1 MKKLITCFCLLI
13 LTFNLFAQNNNSE
26 NKLLNGIEISGGKL
40 YSPYR
45 YFLFYNGYENIN
57 ISIYHKFSDNL
68 GLSFSQSYGR
78 MFDDPKYNKGI
89 VFTSTFNF
97 SADILKINEYHITL
111 YAGTGLE
118 QIHLKDHIYDIDDY
132 DFYPLQK
139 HIYGIP
145 VRLKIAFAYKINNKF
160 TILVNA
166 VSRYSFM
173 FNNEDSLIYNE
184 DYYYKT
190 WFLSTNIGIGY
201 RF

>member
-1 MKKLITCFCLLI
+1 MKKIIICFCLLI
-13 LTFNLFAQNNNSE
+13 ISFNLFAQNKKSE
-26 NKLLNGIEISGGKL
+26 NKLISAIEISGGKI

-45 YFLFYNGYENIN
+45 YFLFFNGYENIN
-57 ISIYHKFSDNL
+57 ISIYHKFSDDF

-78 MFDDPKYNKGI
+78 MLDDPKIRKGL
-89 VFTSTFNF
+89 VFSSTINF
-97 SADILKINEYHITL
+97 SSDILKINKFNIKTYL
-111 YAGTGLE
+111 GTGFE
-118 QIHLKDHIYDIDDY
+118 QIHLYNTPTSSWF
-132 DFYPLQK
+132 DFYALQK

-145 VRLKIAFAYKINNKF
+145 VRLKIALAYKINNKF
-160 TILVNA
+160 AILVNA

-173 FNNEDSLIYNE
+173 FNNEDSLIHNE

>member
-1 MKKLITCFCLLI
+1 MSFILL
-13 LTFNLFAQNNNSE
+13 AQNKNSE
-26 NKLLNGIEISGGKL
+26 NKLISDIEISGGKL

-78 MFDDPKYNKGI
+78 MLDDPKYNRG
-89 VFTSTFNF
+89 FLFSSTLNF
-97 SADILKINEYHITL
+97 SVDILKTNKYYITL
-111 YAGTGLE
+111 CSGTGFE
-118 QIHLKDHIYDIDDY
+118 IIHLYNSRVDIYPIGRN
-132 DFYPLQK
+132 L
-139 HIYGIP
+139 YGIP
-145 VRLKIAFAYKINNKF
+145 VRLKIA
-160 TILVNA
+160 
-166 VSRYSFM
+166 
-173 FNNEDSLIYNE
+173 NE